1 MMTVTKALAYYGKVI
16 VGAEVGFVVQAPGE
30 YEFVFPA

>member
-1 MMTVTKALAYYGKVI
+1 MVTGTNALAYYGKMI
-16 VGAEVGFVVQAPGE
+16 VRAEVGFVVKAPGE